1 MKKVLSLMVI
11 LVSLFAG
18 RAGTAQAAGLITY
31 AGGRFILGKGIV
43 FVFKASGF
51 KRRNIKNASIFV
63 GSNFHNLSCSVNK
76 DDGKIV
82 CVARGGLSDE
92 YGGEPG
98 IIHLAG
104 QIFYV
109 TIPYRIERPES
120 DEESGC
126 EEPEVRGAKVQFEDV
141 DGSFF
146 TEFIPGDSLDEVE
159 GAAGE
164 EVIANEL
171 AGHQVV
177 GALSCGSAP
186 EEEV

>member
-1 MKKVLSLMVI
+1 MKKVLLFIMV
-11 LVSLFAG
+11 LVSLLSLSPIQAK
-18 RAGTAQAAGLITY
+18 AAGLITY

-63 GSNFHNLSCSVNK
+63 GSNFHHLSCSVNV

-82 CVARGGLSDE
+82 CIARGGLSDE
-92 YGGEPG
+92 YGGESG

-109 TIPYRIERPES
+109 TIPYRIERPEE

-126 EEPEVRGAKVQFEDV
+126 EESEVLGAKVQFEDI
-141 DGSFF
+141 DGSSF

-159 GAAGE
+159 GSAGE

-171 AGHQVV
+171 AGYQVV